1 MDHQVVSQVEVQE
14 EVEPLEEP
22 CLVEGVER
30 TLMGR
35 PCNKIVQGSVSR
47 FCQSDRN
54 LPANE
59 GGPPGGGPG
68 GIAPGGAWKHPFD
81 NEF

>member
-1 MDHQVVSQVEVQE
+1 MLEGALVVSQVVVQE

-22 CLVEGVER
+22 CLVEGVGR

-35 PCNKIVQGSVSR
+35 PCKKIVEVRKKSFVKVN
-47 FCQSDRN
+47 RN

-68 GIAPGGAWKHPFD
+68 GIAPGGA
-81 NEF
+81 